1 MGGCA
6 CSHSARNRLY
16 SYACPA
22 NVDAHWGDIEIP
34 DGGELAVAAQL
45 ALHSTNVE
53 LLDQSVLDLKNV
65 PDHMLH

>member
-1 MGGCA
+1 MSGRSMGGCA

-34 DGGELAVAAQL
+34 DGGELAVMEDSADLCPGLCDAA
-45 ALHSTNVE
+45 S
-53 LLDQSVLDLKNV
+53 
-65 PDHMLH
+65 